1 MRLIGMEENRLESF
15 NYLNMVTKAAWK
27 TWRLLPPHTRGWIS
41 VEDLVMDGLHWVE
54 AKGLKRWDKKKGCL
68 STLIY
73 RGVDWYFE
81 TFYLQKYA
89 NHTTNGISKPNQ
101 GRSEHS
107 TISVQDKEQFYR
119 EQGMEFEF
127 ERALG
132 LEVKS
137 QKTMEQEFLDCLV
150 VESMIRLR
158 AKASPEL
165 RQKISEWFLG
175 SAHWQEKPITWR
187 TGTWEFSRQAREF
200 RTLAGQQGITIHD
213 CRHLLSSPTCL
224 DKLSRE
230 LTWLPFSYTFPNPE
244 EGLR

>member
-1 MRLIGMEENRLESF
+1 MRLIGTEVNRLESF

-41 VEDLVMDGLHWVE
+41 IEDLVLDGLHWVE
-54 AKGLKRWDKKKGCL
+54 SKGLKRWDPRKGCL
-68 STLIY
+68 STVIY
-73 RGVDWYFE
+73 RGVWNYFE
-81 TFYLQKYA
+81 TYYLQKYA
-89 NHTTNGISKPNQ
+89 NHVSNVSHKPNQ

-107 TISVQDKEQFYR
+107 TISVQDREEFYR

-132 LEVKS
+132 LEVPS
-137 QKTMEQEFLDCLV
+137 QKVMEQKFLDCLV
-150 VESMIRLR
+150 VENMLKLHDKAPFRL
-158 AKASPEL
+158 
-165 RQKISEWFLG
+165 QKKIQEWFLG
-175 SAHWQEKPITWR
+175 SASWQTKTPKWH
-187 TGTWEFSRQAREF
+187 TGTNEFVQRAREF
-200 RTLAGQQGITIHD
+200 RRLADQQGITISD

-230 LTWLPFSYTFPNPE
+230 LTWIPFSYEFPNPE